1 MDERARATGGCLCGA
16 VRYRVEGPLRD
27 VHVCH
32 CQVCRRTHG
41 GPAAYS
47 ACARDDL
54 TVEDEGQL
62 RWHEHDGARRG
73 FCAVCGG
80 RLFWSRA
87 DRPTISIAAGSLDD
101 PTGLRIATHI
111 HVQSAGDWEGHL
123 EGWPEASGTAP
134 QPKGAQ

>member
-1 MDERARATGGCLCGA
+1 MAESTHATGGCLCGA
-16 VRYRVEGPLRD
+16 VRYRVDGPLRD

-32 CQVCRRTHG
+32 CGVCRRTHG

-47 ACARDDL
+47 ACAREHL
-54 TVEDEGQL
+54 TIEDERRL

-73 FCAVCGG
+73 FCSACGG
-80 RLFWSRA
+80 RLFWSRRG
-87 DRPTISIAAGSLDD
+87 RPTVSIAAGTLDD

-111 HVQSAGDWEGHL
+111 YVQSAADWEGHV

-134 QPKGAQ
+134 PKGAG